1 MRYCSG
7 SKLLLKQKQHE
18 EQAYRVCLGL
28 LSLSRS
34 YPVAERLNNGCAIAN
49 QNKLYRLKQIKEILR
64 SNQDKLLAEERKAT
78 TPIMPQNHVKTYVVR
93 KAFTRQTHY
102 LIP

>member
-1 MRYCSG
+1 MNWAKDIG
-7 SKLLLKQKQHE
+7 DEVLLWVQTLLKQKQHE

-34 YPVAERLNNGCAIAN
+34 YPAERLNNACAIAN
-49 QNKLYRLKQIKEILR
+49 QNTLYRLKQIKEILR

-78 TPIMPQNHVKTYVVR
+78 TAIMPQNHENIR
-93 KAFTRQTHY
+93 GPESFH
-102 LIP
+102 